1 MPQLDFANYPFY
13 SQIFWLFTSFII
25 LYICSSKIILPK
37 ISQIIEKRDISIKE
51 ALENAEKLK
60 NEANSF
66 VVDYEESLIEARK
79 ESEKIMLNAQ
89 EEIKKKTDQTLAQNE
104 QKIAEKISN
113 AEQNIKSFVKSQSD
127 NVEELSTEVYNY
139 LIKKHS

>member
-37 ISQIIEKRDISIKE
+37 ISQIIEKRDISIKD

-79 ESEKIMLNAQ
+79 ESEKIMLNVQ

-127 NVEELSTEVYNY
+127 NVEELSTEIYNY

>member
-37 ISQIIEKRDISIKE
+37 ISQIIEKRDISIKD

-66 VVDYEESLIEARK
+66 VSDYEESLIEARK

-89 EEIKKKTDQTLAQNE
+89 EKIKKKTDQTLAQNE

-127 NVEELSTEVYNY
+127 NVEELSTEIYNY